1 MRCYTSTVV
10 HPTLWDASRSRNGSF
25 IPMLELLFFTNMT
38 CTGADAIMLRIN
50 AHEHLPDNIKVE
62 LVETVKESVPECEF
76 YWDAND

>member
-1 MRCYTSTVV
+1 
-10 HPTLWDASRSRNGSF
+10 
-25 IPMLELLFFTNMT
+25 MLELLFFTNMT

-76 YWDAND
+76 NWDAND